1 MMMKGV
7 FDMQNK
13 DGLFMIAIFEGDD
26 IESIGDYRAP
36 ASPRVG
42 DFVSLNNAEP
52 YRVHRVEWLIR
63 DCEVD
68 YVAVHVLPEKRG

>member
-1 MMMKGV
+1 MT
-7 FDMQNK
+7 MQNK
-13 DGLFMIAIFEGDD
+13 DGLFMVAVFEGDA

-42 DFVSLNNAEP
+42 DLINVNGTGPF
-52 YRVHRVEWLIR
+52 RVYRVEWIIA

-68 YVAVHVLPEKRG
+68 YVAVHVLAE